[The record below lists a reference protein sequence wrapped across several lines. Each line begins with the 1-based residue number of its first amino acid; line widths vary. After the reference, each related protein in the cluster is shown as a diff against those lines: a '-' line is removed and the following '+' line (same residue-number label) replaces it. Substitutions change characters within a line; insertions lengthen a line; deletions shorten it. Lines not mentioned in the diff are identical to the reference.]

1 MCAPASAAAAARC
14 PAPSPLPRVACPSS
28 ASARST
34 FVHAA
39 QLITASGRESRTAAR
54 TASASVMSRS
64 ARARATTSWAD
75 AAATTSVPSMPA
87 APVTRR
93 RMATSIAQTFGG
105 AKGQRELDPGLRI
118 LEPVAEELAQL
129 LEPVADGLGVDLE
142 RGGDRLDLPGPV
154 QIRAERDH
162 QPFPRAFRE
171 RVERR
176 EPRPR
181 EVGGDAGSGGE
192 EQRGQVLV

>member
-14 PAPSPLPRVACPSS
+14 PAPSPLISVACASS

-39 QLITASGRESRTAAR
+39 QLITASGRESRSAAR

-64 ARARATTSWAD
+64 ARVRATTSWPP

-93 RMATSIAQTFGG
+93 RMAPSIAQTFGC
-105 AKGQRELDPGLRI
+105 AKGQRELETGLRI
-118 LEPVAEELAQL
+118 LERLAEEVAQL
-129 LEPVADGLGVDLE
+129 LEPVAHGLRVDLQ

-154 QIRAERDH
+154 QIGAKRDH
-162 QPFPRAFRE
+162 K
-171 RVERR
+171 
-176 EPRPR
+176 
-181 EVGGDAGSGGE
+181 
-192 EQRGQVLV
+192 